1 MNFFHGKAAFVTGG
15 ASGIGRGLCEALA
28 ARGAEVTV
36 ADIDL
41 DGARAVAEGIVR
53 SGGKAR
59 ALQLDVSD
67 GEAFARALDA
77 PGRLDYLFNNAG
89 FAIVGEVRDMDL
101 AAWRRIVDVNLMG
114 VVAGSLAGYK
124 IMVRQGSGHIV
135 NTASLAGL
143 AGMPGGAAYAT
154 TKAAVV
160 MFSRMLRAEGEGLGV
175 KVSASCPGFV
185 RTAIFDH
192 AQYLHV
198 DKEGVLQ
205 LIPLPII
212 ALATAIEDILAGV
225 ERNDA
230 LIVFPFYARLLW
242 RLMRWFPV
250 LHTLVGRKA
259 ISGFRRLRT
268 P

>member
-1 MNFFHGKAAFVTGG
+1 MDSFHGKTAFVTGG

-36 ADIDL
+36 ADVDL
-41 DGARAVAEGIVR
+41 DGARAVAEGVVR

-59 ALQLDVSD
+59 ALQLDVAD
-67 GEAFARALDA
+67 GEAFAHALDA
-77 PGRLDYLFNNAG
+77 AGQLDYLFNNAG

-101 AAWRRIVDVNLMG
+101 AAWQRIVGVNLMG

-124 IMVRQGSGHIV
+124 IMVRQGQGHIV

-143 AGMPGGAAYAT
+143 AGMPTGAAYAT

-160 MFSRMLRAEGEGLGV
+160 MFSQMLRAEGEALGV
-175 KVSASCPGFV
+175 KVSAACPGFV

-198 DKEGVLQ
+198 DKARVLKH
-205 LIPLPII
+205 IPLPII
-212 ALATAIEDILAGV
+212 ELAPAIGAILAGV

-230 LIVFPFYARLLW
+230 LIVLPFYARLLW
-242 RLMRWFPV
+242 RLMRWFPF
-250 LHTLVGRKA
+250 LGAPLGRKA
-259 ISGFRRLRT
+259 MADFRRLRT